1 VFHDHLCVLQLGLG
15 RLPRS
20 MSMWSKC
27 VRYHLASYI
36 YRISHNALLHGAGPS
51 RSPDSLP
58 WPAQWLGIQG
68 HTRAYKG
75 IQYNTDCTAPRVQS
89 TPDHLSDKCQRI
101 GTKMVYVQCP
111 CACPFGDGDG
121 MDSRSTS
128 SGGSRRPKRSMPT
141 KATYLHLQWQWRW
154 NRGNSCSTISNVPM
168 FQCSNVPMFQCSNVC
183 QGDRG
188 THIRPFGHS
197 ASAAA
202 TNPSAASGRVQ
213 RV

>member
-1 VFHDHLCVLQLGLG
+1 MCAIPSRIIYL
-15 RLPRS
+15 
-20 MSMWSKC
+20 
-27 VRYHLASYI
+27 SYI
-36 YRISHNALLHGAGPS
+36 AQRAASWRWPKSQSRLSPLAGS
-51 RSPDSLP
+51 V
-58 WPAQWLGIQG
+58 AG

>member
-1 VFHDHLCVLQLGLG
+1 
-15 RLPRS
+15 
-20 MSMWSKC
+20 
-27 VRYHLASYI
+27 
-36 YRISHNALLHGAGPS
+36 
-51 RSPDSLP
+51 
-58 WPAQWLGIQG
+58 
-68 HTRAYKG
+68 
-75 IQYNTDCTAPRVQS
+75 
-89 TPDHLSDKCQRI
+89 
-101 GTKMVYVQCP
+101 MVYVQCP

-168 FQCSNVPMFQCSNVC
+168 FQCSNVC

-197 ASAAA
+197 AIRHQLQPQIQVLPRGECRECREQGTRETSHAQHILQPNMAHTHLLKSKLVKLGKCRSASANA
-202 TNPSAASGRVQ
+202 FAPAPPSVPSLFESAPNVTAIHITMIDHTHQHTQAHTHMLCAVRRAPLSM
-213 RV
+213 